1 MLEVDSLTVS
11 FGSATPAVEGASL
24 TLAEGDGL
32 LVCGA
37 TGAGKSTLLA
47 AAAGLVPRLVRQA
60 AFSGSVRL
68 DDRPLADRTT
78 AELFAQMGIVLQNL
92 DDQLWDLGV
101 EDLIA
106 FPLENRGGEREAI
119 RARVSE
125 LLLALG
131 LDGLRGRRVL
141 TLSGGERRM
150 VALAAS
156 LALVPRLL
164 VLDEPT
170 TGLDPAARLRL
181 VETLS
186 RLRNAIPMLLIA
198 EQDAAPLLG
207 VASRIAFMHDAVL
220 ADGVATAG
228 AMQGDRAW
236 LEAGVLPPRR
246 PRHRRAACTGGR
258 TLLGVA
264 GLRTARARGDGAP
277 VLRDVAFEVG
287 AGEVVGL
294 IGRNGA
300 GKTTLV
306 QTMLGLIKAAAGGV
320 ALAGEDAAGWTPAR
334 RARRIGYVPQN
345 MRRVLFNLTVRE
357 ELLSA
362 LTGST
367 RATADAA
374 LAERVQAVLA
384 RYGLGATGEAS
395 PFGLS
400 TRQQALLGLACVD
413 CTSADVAVLDEPL
426 LARDLEGRRMLEG
439 FLDRL
444 TAGGRGAMLISHDLE
459 LIDDVTD
466 RTLILDDGRIVFD
479 GPTAQAWDSAAFA
492 GLGWP
497 APHFAEAA

>member
-1 MLEVDSLTVS
+1 MLEVDGLGVD
-11 FGSATPAVEGASL
+11 FGGGAPAVDGASL
-24 TLAEGDGL
+24 KLAEGDGM

-47 AAAGLVPRLVRQA
+47 AAAGLVPRLVRPA

-78 AELFAQMGIVLQNL
+78 TELFADVGVVMQNL

-106 FPLENRGGEREAI
+106 FPLENRGGERLAI
-119 RARVSE
+119 RARVTE

-131 LDGLRGRRVL
+131 LDDLRGRRVL

-156 LALVPRLL
+156 LAPVPRLL

-181 VETLS
+181 VETLA
-186 RLRNAIPMLLIA
+186 RLREAIPMLLIA

-207 VASRIAFMHDAVL
+207 VAGRMAFMRDAVL
-220 ADGVATAG
+220 GDQMPTA
-228 AMQGDRAW
+228 AAVQGERPW

-246 PRHRRAACTGGR
+246 PRHHRPAGRRGR
-258 TLLGVA
+258 ALLGVDA
-264 GLRTARARGDGAP
+264 LRTARARGNGAP
-277 VLRDVAFEVG
+277 VLHDVSFEVG

-306 QTMLGLIKAAAGGV
+306 QTVLGLLDAAAGAV
-320 ALAGEDAAGWTPAR
+320 VLGEDDAAGWTPAR

-357 ELLSA
+357 ELLFA

-367 RATADAA
+367 RATADPA
-374 LAERVQAVLA
+374 LDERIQAVLE
-384 RYGLGATGEAS
+384 RYGLGAASEAS

-400 TRQQALLGLACVD
+400 TRQQALLGLGCVD
-413 CTSADVAVLDEPL
+413 CARADVAVLDEPL

-444 TAGGRGAMLISHDLE
+444 TTAGRGAMLISHDLE

-479 GPTAQAWDSAAFA
+479 GPTAEAWDSAAFA

-497 APHFAEAA
+497 APRFAEAA